1 MIDLKGWLDD
11 RRRSYA
17 VGLSFFKTLAN
28 EADRQRLLPFFLE
41 ASDPPPFDAHFTVLV
56 NQLRKIVQK
65 SGCVMTPTMT
75 PHMTPHMT
83 PTMTPTMTPK
93 APNRQ
98 AEPTAP
104 PFLAM
109 IPERREQ
116 PAYTGLRIVRY
127 ADLPAD
133 QRKDYDEIRRITP
146 LYGSLF
152 AEMQDRSITDDR
164 RAEIAAQVVELY
176 DRKRA
181 LWARMDQ
188 WADRGGVKLELD
200 ERAPQ
205 AEDPM
210 VEGMRIACRIERLKE
225 NIRRTKQSIERHER
239 NGKLNYLEK
248 SRQRLGDYERE
259 LEELERQA
267 KQRKS

>member
-17 VGLSFFKTLAN
+17 VGLSFFKALAS
-28 EADRQRLLPFFLE
+28 EEERKRMLPFFLE
-41 ASDPPPFDAHFTVLV
+41 ASTPPPFDAHFTVLV
-56 NQLRKIVQK
+56 NQLRKIAK
-65 SGCVMTPTMT
+65 SRGNLLTLPAPHSQADPADPTV
-75 PHMTPHMT
+75 
-83 PTMTPTMTPK
+83 
-93 APNRQ
+93 
-98 AEPTAP
+98 
-104 PFLAM
+104 LAM

-127 ADLPAD
+127 TDLPAD

-146 LYGSLF
+146 LYASLF
-152 AEMQDRSITDDR
+152 AEMQDRSIADDR

-188 WADRGGVKLELD
+188 WAERGGVKLELD

-210 VEGMRIACRIERLKE
+210 VEGMRIACRMERLKE
-225 NIRRTKQSIERHER
+225 NIRRNKQSIERHER

-267 KQRKS
+267 KQHKP

>member
-17 VGLSFFKTLAN
+17 VGLSFFKTLAS
-28 EADRQRLLPFFLE
+28 ESDRQRLLPYFLE
-41 ASDPPPFDAHFTVLV
+41 VSEPPTFDAHFTVLV
-56 NQLRKIVQK
+56 NQLRRIAQ
-65 SGCVMTPTMT
+65 SRGGSLTM
-75 PHMTPHMT
+75 PLQSPIE
-83 PTMTPTMTPK
+83 
-93 APNRQ
+93 Q
-98 AEPTAP
+98 AQPTAQIRSVLIQEP
-104 PFLAM
+104 A
-109 IPERREQ
+109 ER
-116 PAYTGLRIVRY
+116 PAFAGLRIVRY

-188 WADRGGVKLELD
+188 WAERGGMKLELD

-205 AEDPM
+205 ADDPL

-225 NIRRTKQSIERHER
+225 NIRRTKQSIERHEH

-259 LEELERQA
+259 LEELEKQA
-267 KQRKS
+267 KARKS

>member
-1 MIDLKGWLDD
+1 MPLQSPI
-11 RRRSYA
+11 
-17 VGLSFFKTLAN
+17 
-28 EADRQRLLPFFLE
+28 E
-41 ASDPPPFDAHFTVLV
+41 
-56 NQLRKIVQK
+56 
-65 SGCVMTPTMT
+65 
-75 PHMTPHMT
+75 
-83 PTMTPTMTPK
+83 
-93 APNRQ
+93 Q
-98 AEPTAP
+98 AQPTAP
-104 PFLAM
+104 IRSAM
-109 IPERREQ
+109 IQEPAER
-116 PAYTGLRIVRY
+116 PAFAGLRIVRY

-152 AEMQDRSITDDR
+152 AEMQDRSIADDR

-188 WADRGGVKLELD
+188 WAERGGVKLDLD

-225 NIRRTKQSIERHER
+225 NIRRAKQSIERHER

-259 LEELERQA
+259 LEELEKQA

>member
-41 ASDPPPFDAHFTVLV
+41 ASEPPPFDAHFTVLV
-56 NQLRKIVQK
+56 NQLRKIAQ
-65 SGCVMTPTMT
+65 SRGNLLTLPT
-75 PHMTPHMT
+75 PH
-83 PTMTPTMTPK
+83 
-93 APNRQ
+93 RQ
-98 AEPTAP
+98 AAPVAPTV
-104 PFLAM
+104 LAM
-109 IPERREQ
+109 IPERQEQ
-116 PAYTGLRIVRY
+116 PAYTGLRVVRY

-152 AEMQDRSITDDR
+152 AEMQDRSIADDR

-188 WADRGGVKLELD
+188 WAERGGVKLDLD

-225 NIRRTKQSIERHER
+225 NIRRAKQSIERHER

-259 LEELERQA
+259 LEELEKQA

>member
-41 ASDPPPFDAHFTVLV
+41 ASEPPPFDAHFTVLV
-56 NQLRKIVQK
+56 NQLRKIAQSRGAMLTLSAPV
-65 SGCVMTPTMT
+65 TP
-75 PHMTPHMT
+75 
-83 PTMTPTMTPK
+83 
-93 APNRQ
+93 RQ
-98 AEPTAP
+98 AAPAAP
-104 PFLAM
+104 PVFAM
-109 IPERREQ
+109 IQEQREQ

-152 AEMQDRSITDDR
+152 AEMQDRSIADDR

-188 WADRGGVKLELD
+188 WAERGGVKLELD

-259 LEELERQA
+259 MEELEKQA
-267 KQRKS
+267 KQRKP